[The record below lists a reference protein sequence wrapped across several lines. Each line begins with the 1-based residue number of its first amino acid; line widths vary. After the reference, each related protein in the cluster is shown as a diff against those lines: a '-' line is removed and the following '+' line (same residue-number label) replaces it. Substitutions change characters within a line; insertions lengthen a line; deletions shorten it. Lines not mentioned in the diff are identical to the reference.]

1 MVIVRYRYIGSNVQI
16 AMEQL
21 WIDIAAVLAAAA
33 PLVIAAMGET
43 LSERAGV
50 INLSLDGTMLLAAM
64 TGFAVALTTQNLI
77 LGFAAAALVGALV
90 AAVLGV
96 FSLTLGQSQTAVGFV
111 LALLCTDLS
120 SFLGAPFVRLP
131 GPAVPFMPIPG
142 LADLPILGPI
152 LFRHDP
158 VIYASFLLVPA
169 TAYLLYSTR
178 LGLIVR
184 ALGERPAAVYA
195 RGIDVTRWR
204 YAMLILGGA
213 LVGIAGAA
221 FSLDL
226 KQGWSYRHTFGSGW
240 IVLAIVIFG
249 GWRPLRVALGCYL
262 FATLEIVATR
272 SQSALPEIPTQMIQ
286 VAPFVFMILVLAL
299 VNLASSPTVARWVAT
314 LPSVWQ
320 RPLLVV
326 VYRLRA
332 TAPAALGQPFE
343 RP

>member
-1 MVIVRYRYIGSNVQI
+1 
-16 AMEQL
+16 MEQL
-21 WIDIAAVLAAAA
+21 WIDLAAILAAAS

-50 INLSLDGTMLLAAM
+50 VNLSLDGTMLLSAM
-64 TGFAVALTTQNLI
+64 TGFAVALLTGNLF
-77 LGFAAAALVGALV
+77 LGFAAAALVGAAV
-90 AAVLGV
+90 AAVLGL

-120 SFLGAPFVRLP
+120 SFLGAPFARLP
-131 GPAVPFMPIPG
+131 GPAVPFTPIPG
-142 LADLPILGPI
+142 LAELPILGP
-152 LFRHDP
+152 LFFRHDP
-158 VIYASFLLVPA
+158 VIYASFLIVPF
-169 TAYLLYSTR
+169 TAFLLYGTR

-195 RGIDVTRWR
+195 RGVDVNRWR
-204 YAMLILGGA
+204 YAILITGGA

-249 GWRPLRVALGCYL
+249 GWRPWRVALGCYL
-262 FATLEIVATR
+262 FAALEIIATR
-272 SQSALPEIPTQMIQ
+272 SQSTLPDIPPQIVQ
-286 VAPFVFMILVLAL
+286 VAPFVLMILVLAL
-299 VNLASSPTVARWVAT
+299 VNLASSPVAVWRVT
-314 LPSVWQ
+314 RLPTAWQ
-320 RPLLVV
+320 QPLLAVIT
-326 VYRLRA
+326 RLRA

>member
-1 MVIVRYRYIGSNVQI
+1 MD
-16 AMEQL
+16 QL
-21 WIDIAAVLAAAA
+21 WIDLAAVLAAAA

-43 LSERAGV
+43 ISERAGV

-64 TGFAVALTTQNLI
+64 TGFAVALTTNNLL
-77 LGFAAAALVGALV
+77 LGFAAAALVGAVV
-90 AAVLGV
+90 AAVLGL

-131 GPAVPFMPIPG
+131 GPAVPFFPIPG
-142 LADLPILGPI
+142 LADLPVLGTVF
-152 LFRHDP
+152 FRHDP
-158 VIYASFLLVPA
+158 VIYTSFLIVPL
-169 TAYLLYSTR
+169 TAYVLYYTR

-184 ALGERPAAVYA
+184 ALGERPATVYA
-195 RGIDVTRWR
+195 RGVDVTRWR
-204 YAMLILGGA
+204 YAMLIIGGA

-262 FATLEIVATR
+262 FAALEIFATR
-272 SQSALPEIPTQMIQ
+272 SQSALPDIPTQIVQ
-286 VAPFVFMILVLAL
+286 VAPFVLMIGVLAL
-299 VNLASSPTVARWVAT
+299 VNLASSPTVLRRITT
-314 LPSVWQ
+314 LPVVWQ
-320 RPLLVV
+320 RPLLGVIT
-326 VYRLRA
+326 RLRA

>member
-1 MVIVRYRYIGSNVQI
+1 MD
-16 AMEQL
+16 QL
-21 WIDIAAVLAAAA
+21 WIDIAAILAVAA

-64 TGFAVALTTQNLI
+64 TGFAVALNTQNLI

-90 AAVLGV
+90 AAILGV

-142 LADLPILGPI
+142 LADLPVFGQI

-169 TAYLLYSTR
+169 TAYLLYGTR

-184 ALGERPAAVYA
+184 ALGEQPAAVYA

-221 FSLDL
+221 FGHWLEL
-226 KQGWSYRHTFGSGW
+226 P
-240 IVLAIVIFG
+240 VLPFHSISSRDGAIVIRLVQVGLCWQSLSLEAG
-249 GWRPLRVALGCYL
+249 GHCGLR
-262 FATLEIVATR
+262 
-272 SQSALPEIPTQMIQ
+272 
-286 VAPFVFMILVLAL
+286 
-299 VNLASSPTVARWVAT
+299 
-314 LPSVWQ
+314 
-320 RPLLVV
+320 LVV
-326 VYRLRA
+326 ISSQHLRLLLLARRVLY
-332 TAPAALGQPFE
+332 LGFL
-343 RP
+343 RR

>member
-1 MVIVRYRYIGSNVQI
+1 
-16 AMEQL
+16 MEQL
-21 WIDIAAVLAAAA
+21 LIDLAAVLAAAS

-50 INLSLDGTMLLAAM
+50 INLSLDGTMLLSAM
-64 TGFAVALTTQNLI
+64 TGFAVALITGNLI
-77 LGFAAAALVGALV
+77 LGFIAAALVGALV
-90 AAVLGV
+90 AAVLGL

-120 SFLGAPFVRLP
+120 SFLGAPFARVP
-131 GPAVPFMPIPG
+131 GPSVPFTPIPV
-142 LADLPILGPI
+142 LSDLPVFGP
-152 LFRHDP
+152 LFFRHDP
-158 VIYASFLLVPA
+158 VIYASLLIVPFTAFLL
-169 TAYLLYSTR
+169 YGTR

-195 RGIDVTRWR
+195 RGVDVTRWR
-204 YAMLILGGA
+204 YAMLIAGGA

-249 GWRPLRVALGCYL
+249 GWRPWRVALGCYL
-262 FATLEIVATR
+262 FAALELVATR
-272 SQSALPEIPTQMIQ
+272 SQSALPDIPTQIVQ
-286 VAPFVFMILVLAL
+286 VAPFVLMILVLAL
-299 VNLASSPTVARWVAT
+299 VNLAASPAAARQVMR
-314 LPSVWQ
+314 LPAFWQ
-320 RPLLVV
+320 RPLLAAIN
-326 VYRLRA
+326 RLRA

>member
-1 MVIVRYRYIGSNVQI
+1 MD
-16 AMEQL
+16 QL
-21 WIDIAAVLAAAA
+21 WIDLAAVLAAAA

-64 TGFAVALTTQNLI
+64 TGFAVALTTGNLL
-77 LGFAAAALVGALV
+77 LGFAAAALVGAAI
-90 AAVLGV
+90 AAVLGL

-120 SFLGAPFVRLP
+120 SFLGAPFVRVP
-131 GPAVPFMPIPG
+131 GPAVPFTPIPV
-142 LADLPILGPI
+142 LADLPVLGT
-152 LFRHDP
+152 LFFRHDP
-158 VIYASFLLVPA
+158 VIYASFLIIPA
-169 TAYLLYSTR
+169 TAYLLYGTR

-195 RGIDVTRWR
+195 RGVDVTRWR
-204 YAMLILGGA
+204 YAMLITGGA

-226 KQGWSYRHTFGSGW
+226 KQGWSYRHTFGAGW

-249 GWRPLRVALGCYL
+249 GWRPWRVALGCYL
-262 FATLEIVATR
+262 FAALEIVATR
-272 SQSALPEIPTQMIQ
+272 SQSALPNFPTQIIQ
-286 VAPFVFMILVLAL
+286 VAPFVLMIFVLAL
-299 VNLASSPTVARWVAT
+299 VNLASSPAAMRRAAT
-314 LPSVWQ
+314 LPPIWQ
-320 RPLLVV
+320 RPLLGAIS
-326 VYRLRA
+326 RLRA